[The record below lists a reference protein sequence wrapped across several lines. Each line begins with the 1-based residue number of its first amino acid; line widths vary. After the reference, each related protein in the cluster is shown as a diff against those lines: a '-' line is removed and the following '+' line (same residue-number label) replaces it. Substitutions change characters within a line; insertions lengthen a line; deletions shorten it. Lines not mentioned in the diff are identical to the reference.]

1 MAASTLVALVVSFMR
16 RRELGSGEEPA
27 TLEYGRGHGALL
39 RSIVLTMLFF
49 WGWIWTLN
57 PDSETGDAVTSHL
70 IYFPLVDSL
79 FVVVALAVG
88 RYLWNEAG
96 D

>member
-1 MAASTLVALVVSFMR
+1 M
-16 RRELGSGEEPA
+16 
-27 TLEYGRGHGALL
+27 
-39 RSIVLTMLFF
+39 
-49 WGWIWTLN
+49 
-57 PDSETGDAVTSHL
+57 TSHL

-88 RYLWNEAG
+88 RYLWNESG